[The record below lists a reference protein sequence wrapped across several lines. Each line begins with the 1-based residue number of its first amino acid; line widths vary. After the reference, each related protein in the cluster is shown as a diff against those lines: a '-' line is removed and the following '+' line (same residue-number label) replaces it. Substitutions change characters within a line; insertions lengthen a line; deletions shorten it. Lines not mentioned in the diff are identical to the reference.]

1 MRGPS
6 FLEVTGEQHSDEQ
19 AGAQDRK
26 PLILS
31 QNDKMRGFLPYVF
44 TVFDPV
50 MWYVGSRIKEGCIGR
65 QGKNHAEKESAPFSL
80 RLLGL
85 GFWQAWWMLILCT
98 PVVLPTTTFLA
109 GIRPS
114 AWALLLTSVGFIVIA
129 LMARTVDSFIGY
141 RRMFLIAGAT
151 CTGGTVLC
159 FILKGIVDA
168 SVAPALYLAAMGIA
182 SCGNACLLVMWGELW
197 ATLAT
202 DRVNQYL
209 FSSYAFAFVLFFG
222 VQALPDSVSFLLIG
236 ILPLVSCAILYS
248 SQNETRRAPSS
259 VEFVVDKTLMIKA
272 GVAIVIAGLAYGMS
286 QSFYANIAMPHIT
299 DGRPDLL
306 VAGMGVAALTLY
318 VVIGRPVGDALVMY
332 RPIAPA
338 LSIGLI
344 LLAVLP
350 LSSSYFGN
358 GLIVIGGYCLD
369 MIIMLISTDIA
380 FRAKRSV
387 ALFFSCTILVLRLAT
402 VVGLASVDLAV
413 EFRFIGPYSQV
424 PLLITGAIAIII
436 VGMLLFTHG
445 DLQRFYQPQP
455 VVRPSADMNGH
466 CEALAGRCG
475 LTARET
481 EVLALLASGR
491 NVPYI
496 CKNLCIAESTA
507 RHHVGS
513 IYRKL
518 GVCDRQGMLDVIL
531 QE

>member
-1 MRGPS
+1 M
-6 FLEVTGEQHSDEQ
+6 
-19 AGAQDRK
+19 
-26 PLILS
+26 
-31 QNDKMRGFLPYVF
+31 
-44 TVFDPV
+44 
-50 MWYVGSRIKEGCIGR
+50 
-65 QGKNHAEKESAPFSL
+65 GKNKINQSVKEQAPFSF

-85 GFWQAWWMLILCT
+85 GFWQAWWMIVLCT
-98 PVVLPTTTFLA
+98 PKVLPSTTFLV
-109 GIRPS
+109 GVRPS
-114 AWALLLTSVGFIVIA
+114 AWALFLTSVGFVIIA
-129 LMARTVDSFIGY
+129 LMARTVDSFIGH
-141 RRMFLIAGAT
+141 RRMFLIAGAM

-159 FILKGIVDA
+159 LMLKNVVDPSA
-168 SVAPALYLAAMGIA
+168 APALYVIAMGIA
-182 SCGNACLLVMWGELW
+182 SCGNACVLIMWGELW

-222 VQALPDSVSFLLIG
+222 VQALPDSLAFLIIC
-236 ILPLVSCAILYS
+236 ILPLASCAILYS

-259 VEFVVDKTLMIKA
+259 VEFVVDKALVAKA
-272 GVAIVIAGLAYGMS
+272 GIAIVIAGLAYGMS
-286 QSFYANIAMPHIT
+286 QSFYANIAMPQIAE
-299 DGRPDLL
+299 GRPDLL
-306 VAGMGVAALTLY
+306 VAGIGVAALTLY
-318 VVIGRPVGDALVMY
+318 VVIGRPVGDAIVMY

-338 LSIGLI
+338 LSIGLS

-350 LSSSYFGN
+350 LSYGYLGN
-358 GLIVIGGYCLD
+358 GLIVLGGYCLD

-387 ALFFSCTILVLRLAT
+387 ALFFSCAILVLRLAT
-402 VVGLASVDLAV
+402 VVGLASVDIAV
-413 EFRFIGPYSQV
+413 ELGTVGSHSQV
-424 PLLITGAIAIII
+424 LLLIAGAIAIII
-436 VGMLLFTHG
+436 VGMLLFTLG

-455 VVRPSADMNGH
+455 AVRSSTDMNEC

-481 EVLALLASGR
+481 EVLTLLASGR

-496 CKNLCIAESTA
+496 CKHLCIAESTA

-531 QE
+531 QD